1 MRVLLD
7 PRCHFYYT
15 LTDAGVKFLSEYLHL
30 PEHIV
35 PNTHKRVNPTMPR
48 EERPYPRRDGD
59 KPGFRRNG
67 QFRSNRSGFKE
78 QPKEQPK
85 EL

>member
-1 MRVLLD
+1 MFD
-7 PRCHFYYT
+7 SRCHFYYT

-30 PEHIV
+30 SEHIV